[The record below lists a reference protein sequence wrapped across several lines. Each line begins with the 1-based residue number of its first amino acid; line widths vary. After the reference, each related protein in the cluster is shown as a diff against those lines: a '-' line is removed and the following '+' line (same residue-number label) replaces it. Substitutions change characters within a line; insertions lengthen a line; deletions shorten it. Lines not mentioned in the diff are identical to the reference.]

1 MQLTKEIAEIAGI
14 HAGDGYLRYEGK
26 RKELD
31 ISGNIEE
38 KEYYD
43 EHISKLFQKSFN
55 IKINNK
61 FFKTRNTYGFV
72 SRDKKIINLSKKLN
86 FPSGKKT
93 FIVSCPEKILKSKN
107 KQVIIAF
114 VRGCFDTDGSLS
126 FDKKIYNKSKFKK
139 TRHYYPRILFSS
151 TSKRLAQD
159 YYFLLIKLGFKP
171 KFYRKKPKKVKE
183 NIKYIIQ
190 LTGKNNLNKWIKEIK
205 IKNPTKLSR
214 YQIWK
219 KFGFCPPKTTYKQ
232 RTQILKGRIN
242 PDSLYG
248 PIA

>member
-14 HAGDGYLRYEGK
+14 HAGDGYLRYLGK

-43 EHISKLFQKSFN
+43 NHISKLFQESFN

-61 FFKTRNTYGFV
+61 FFKSRNTYGFV
-72 SRDKKIINLSKKLN
+72 LRDKKVINLLKKLN
-86 FPSGKKT
+86 FSSGKKT
-93 FIVSCPEKILKSKN
+93 LIVSCPEKILKSKN
-107 KQVIIAF
+107 KQIIIAF
-114 VRGCFDTDGSLS
+114 FDTDGSLS

-139 TRHYYPRILFSS
+139 TRHYYPRLLFSS
-151 TSKRLAQD
+151 TSKKLAKD
-159 YYFLLIKLGFKP
+159 FYKLLIKLEFKP
-171 KFYRKKPKKVKE
+171 KFYIRTSKKEKE

-190 LTGKNNLNKWIKEIK
+190 LTGDNNLKKWIKEIK
-205 IKNPTKLSR
+205 IKNPSKLSR
-214 YQIWK
+214 YQIWE